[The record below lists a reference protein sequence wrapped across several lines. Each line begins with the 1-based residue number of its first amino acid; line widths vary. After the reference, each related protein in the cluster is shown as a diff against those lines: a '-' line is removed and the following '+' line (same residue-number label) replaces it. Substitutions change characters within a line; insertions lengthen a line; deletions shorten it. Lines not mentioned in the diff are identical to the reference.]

1 MVQTINDPLAI
12 ANELRPVLL
21 RIIRH
26 LRRETQALGIT
37 GGQVSL
43 LAAID
48 LHPGLTAGDLAA
60 REGISAPGM
69 SGHLAKLEGGK
80 YIHRSRGTDR
90 RRVGLYLT
98 PEGTNVLNIARGRRT
113 AWLAERLEQLS
124 PEERAAIVAAL
135 GALAHLSGEEEI

>member
-1 MVQTINDPLAI
+1 
-12 ANELRPVLL
+12 
-21 RIIRH
+21 
-26 LRRETQALGIT
+26 
-37 GGQVSL
+37 
-43 LAAID
+43 
-48 LHPGLTAGDLAA
+48 
-60 REGISAPGM
+60 M

-113 AWLAERLEQLS
+113 AWLAERLEKLS
-124 PEERAAIVAAL
+124 SEERASIVAAL